1 MALEVRRS
9 SKEKNL
15 PTMSPEELEA
25 KLPEPDL
32 LTVELNDFLAS
43 VSRPET
49 HNAVAIHCIL
59 HI

>member
-43 VSRPET
+43 VGRPQT
-49 HNAVAIHCIL
+49 NNAVAVHCIL
-59 HI
+59 